1 MNITTSGLAFIMAV
15 VIPRLDDLSA
25 EKKIKN
31 IFTGH
36 LGRLNCLNSDTYFST
51 YLKILL

>member
-1 MNITTSGLAFIMAV
+1 MAV

>member
-31 IFTGH
+31 IFTRLFLTKNGLIR
-36 LGRLNCLNSDTYFST
+36 LGLISI
-51 YLKILL
+51 K